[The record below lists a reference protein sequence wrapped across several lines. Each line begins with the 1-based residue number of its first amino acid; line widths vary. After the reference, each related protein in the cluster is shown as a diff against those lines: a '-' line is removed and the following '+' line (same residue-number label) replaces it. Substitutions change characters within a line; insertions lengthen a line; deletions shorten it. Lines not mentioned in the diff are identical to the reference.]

1 MFAATGYVMVGFFA
15 GVVALAAG
23 VVHMLRKL

>member
-15 GVVALAAG
+15 GVIGIAAG
-23 VVHMLRKL
+23 VIHMLRKL

>member
-1 MFAATGYVMVGFFA
+1 MPAEYTGAASKLGG

-23 VVHMLRKL
+23 VFAAMMM